1 LLLLHFTALRSP
13 VLPGVA
19 LPTAPFVCRFVIGVL
34 RSTFGVLLYWLCAVP
49 LWWIAESEPLLV
61 AGLRPD
67 ALSLMMF
74 SV

>member
-1 LLLLHFTALRSP
+1 M
-13 VLPGVA
+13 
-19 LPTAPFVCRFVIGVL
+19 IGVL